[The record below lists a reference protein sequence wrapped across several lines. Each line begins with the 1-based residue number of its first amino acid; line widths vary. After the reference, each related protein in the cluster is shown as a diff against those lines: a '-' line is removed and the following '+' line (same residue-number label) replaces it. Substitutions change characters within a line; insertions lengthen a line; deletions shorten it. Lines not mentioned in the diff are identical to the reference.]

1 MSLYRGKEFR
11 RQEKK
16 CRVPLNPTVLLAFNK
31 KTRTRQYEPITL
43 HTAYCTVLA
52 ELIQELEN
60 IKRTWEGEGADDLK
74 YCHNSYTT

>member
-16 CRVPLNPTVLLAFNK
+16 CRVPLNPTVLLAYNK

-52 ELIQELEN
+52 ELILADERILEAQ
-60 IKRTWEGEGADDLK
+60 KLTDPALK
-74 YCHNSYTT
+74 HCFVH